1 MYSTKGKKR
10 VSKTKR
16 KKKSPYTK
24 GELNRLID
32 SLVHPFC
39 ERDTQFFLLDGFLHA
54 LVERDPPSTVRKFV
68 KYNLP
73 EIVKQ
78 LAEKQQRKSG

>member
-1 MYSTKGKKR
+1 MYSAKGKKR

-24 GELNRLID
+24 GELNKLID

-39 ERDTQFFLLDGFLHA
+39 QRDTKFFLLDGVLHA
-54 LVERDPPSTVRKFV
+54 IVEGDPPSSVRKFV

-78 LAEKQQRKSG
+78 LGEKQQNKSG